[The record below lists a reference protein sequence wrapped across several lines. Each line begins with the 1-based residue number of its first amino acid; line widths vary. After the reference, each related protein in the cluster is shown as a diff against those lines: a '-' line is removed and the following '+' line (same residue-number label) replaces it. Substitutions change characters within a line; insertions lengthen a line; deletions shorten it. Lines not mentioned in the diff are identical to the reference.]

1 LKRRTQFVRNSS
13 HKGICEQA
21 GTSSDAVDL
30 IYQIRTKTT
39 LKGADMSAIAL
50 ATLLV
55 HTVATLAVAIG
66 TAVASVL
73 TTRH

>member
-1 LKRRTQFVRNSS
+1 
-13 HKGICEQA
+13 
-21 GTSSDAVDL
+21 
-30 IYQIRTKTT
+30 
-39 LKGADMSAIAL
+39 MSAIAL